1 MPLYIPKRVSVSNHH
16 SPFTIHHSP
25 KKSTMEHITSKDNKT
40 IKYIK
45 KLISSSSFRREE
57 GLFVAEGLRLCR
69 DALDSGAVVVTA
81 LFSESFAGKEPSFV
95 DDERIVSAD
104 RYIVRDSIFCALS
117 DTKTPQGVLFV
128 IKRLDKPIDFAK
140 MKKNG
145 KVLAL
150 ESVQDPVNL
159 GTILRTAEALGVDA
173 VALSR
178 DCCDIY
184 SPKVIRGSMGAVFR
198 QPFMIVGDLP
208 AFIESFNSI
217 GSSYAAVLDREAG
230 SVSECDF
237 SSLSMCVLGN
247 EGSGL
252 TEKTV
257 AACERKLFIPMA
269 GGAESL
275 NVSAACAI
283 ILWEMMK

>member
-1 MPLYIPKRVSVSNHH
+1 
-16 SPFTIHHSP
+16 
-25 KKSTMEHITSKDNKT
+25 MELITSKDNKT

-45 KLISSSSFRREE
+45 KLMTSAAFRREE
-57 GLFVAEGLRLCR
+57 GCFVAEGLRLCS
-69 DALDSGAVVVTA
+69 DALLSRAGVELAV
-81 LFSESFAGKEPSFV
+81 FSESFCG
-95 DDERIVSAD
+95 
-104 RYIVRDSIFCALS
+104 RYPDFCSREELRGVRRYQLRDSIFSTLS

-128 IKRLDKPIDFAK
+128 LKRLDKTLDFDT
-140 MKKNG
+140 MRKNG

-159 GTILRTAEALGVDA
+159 GTILRTAEALGADA

-198 QPFMIVGDLP
+198 LPFMIVDDLP
-208 AFIESFNSI
+208 AFIREFNSR
-217 GSSYAAVLDREAG
+217 GSSYAAVLDRDSRLLG
-230 SVSECDF
+230 DCGF
-237 SSLSMCVLGN
+237 SDTSMCVLGN

-252 TEKTV
+252 TAETV
-257 AACERKLFIPMA
+257 AACSNKLFIPMN

-275 NVSAACAI
+275 NVSAAAAI

>member
-1 MPLYIPKRVSVSNHH
+1 
-16 SPFTIHHSP
+16 
-25 KKSTMEHITSKDNKT
+25 MEIITSKENKT

-45 KLISSSSFRREE
+45 KLISSPSFRREE
-57 GLFVAEGLRLCR
+57 GCFVAEGARLCS
-69 DALDSGAVVVTA
+69 DALLSRAQVVTA
-81 LFSESFAGKEPSFV
+81 VFSESFISRGNELYGDPALDGV
-95 DDERIVSAD
+95 QRLTVSD
-104 RYIVRDSIFCALS
+104 GIFSAVS

-128 IKRLDKPIDFAK
+128 VKRLDKTLDFDK
-140 MKKNG
+140 MNENG

-159 GTILRTAEALGVDA
+159 GTILRSAEALGACA

-198 QPFMIVGDLP
+198 LPFVIVDDLP
-208 AFIESFNSI
+208 AFIRGFNAR
-217 GSSYAAVLDREAG
+217 GASYAAVLDRDSRRVGELG
-230 SVSECDF
+230 F
-237 SSLSMCVLGN
+237 SGLSLCVLGN

-252 TEKTV
+252 TADTV
-257 AACERKLFIPMA
+257 AACTHKLFIPMN

-275 NVSAACAI
+275 NVSAAAAI
-283 ILWEMMK
+283 ILWEMIK